1 MYVFAEP
8 VTEEQADEIQN
19 SKSEARKKF
28 ERDVVGV
35 KRDDPDIQAEWQDIQ
50 SRVDEEVEGDEL
62 KSRNEEIDEYE
73 DPSDEDIEAVV
84 ESKALQSEAMESGA
98 MEGEAMEGEAMEG
111 DAVDGQTENSRPL
124 MGWTLTVLNR
134 VNGAYVDRPENL
146 TSLDRWTVEYN
157 IKEIAQSQCWKL
169 YEKVVKER
177 EAQLGQEKQD
187 QDISLSRYRDVI
199 HRFSKAGRQWRKQQD
214 KIDAKI
220 GQRVFRPLGPGSEEL
235 RE

>member
-35 KRDDPDIQAEWQDIQ
+35 QRDDPEVQAEWQHIQ

-62 KSRNEEIDEYE
+62 QSRSEETDDYE
-73 DPSDEDIEAVV
+73 EPSDEDLDAAAESEAVDTKT
-84 ESKALQSEAMESGA
+84 ESNG
-98 MEGEAMEGEAMEG
+98 
-111 DAVDGQTENSRPL
+111 PL

-134 VNGAYVDRPENL
+134 VNGEYVDRPENL

-157 IKEIAQSQCWKL
+157 IKEIADSQCRKL
-169 YEKVVKER
+169 YEKVVRER
-177 EAQLGQEKQD
+177 EAQVGQEKQD
-187 QDISLSRYRDVI
+187 QDMSLKRYREMI
-199 HRFSKAGRQWRKQQD
+199 QRFSKAGRQWREQQD

-220 GQRVFRPLGPGSEEL
+220 GQRIFRPLGPGSEEPPQ
-235 RE
+235 